1 MFHMSNFSLLQL
13 GSSRDQRLIHQMEF
27 ADQQVLI
34 VRAFTSGIGS
44 GSPETQT
51 KEVRSTEHHFTHN
64 TRNSCISQDFINQAS
79 K

>member
-1 MFHMSNFSLLQL
+1 MSNFSLFQLGSSRDQRCFHVSNFSLLQL

-27 ADQQVLI
+27 ADNQVLI

-51 KEVRSTEHHFTHN
+51 KEVRST
-64 TRNSCISQDFINQAS
+64 
-79 K
+79 